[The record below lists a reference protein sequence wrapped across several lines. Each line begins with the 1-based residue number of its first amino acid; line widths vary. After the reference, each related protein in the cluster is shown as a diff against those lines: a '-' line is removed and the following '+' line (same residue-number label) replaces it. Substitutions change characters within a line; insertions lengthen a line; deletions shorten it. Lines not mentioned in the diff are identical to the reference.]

1 VTEVD
6 PDPADAGRSTL
17 GGRAEPDAGDP
28 TAGGRRGEIG
38 EAPSIAADE
47 PGDGSIYPP
56 GGGGVAAGPDA

>member
-28 TAGGRRGEIG
+28 TEGGRC
-38 EAPSIAADE
+38 
-47 PGDGSIYPP
+47 
-56 GGGGVAAGPDA
+56 GGVAAGPDA